1 MREEGGAGH
10 TENKR
15 AREEIEDG
23 IRQGIGILSA
33 FKDAFDI
40 TIQEALEHRDVPTD
54 RAKQVM
60 KDAIKKAQAAASNAW
75 KGCEGVNRSE
85 LDVLRKWLLALEE
98 RVLGHH
104 MLDKEPEGD

>member
-1 MREEGGAGH
+1 MREEGGTGH
-10 TENKR
+10 TESKS
-15 AREEIEDG
+15 AREQIEDG

-40 TIQEALEHRDVPTD
+40 TIQEALEHRDVPTG

-60 KDAIKKAQAAASNAW
+60 KDAIKKAQTAAPNAR

-85 LDVLRKWLLALEE
+85 LDVLRKRVLALEG

-104 MLDKEPEGD
+104 IA

>member
-1 MREEGGAGH
+1 MREEGGTGH
-10 TENKR
+10 TESKS
-15 AREEIEDG
+15 AREQIEDG
-23 IRQGIGILSA
+23 SRQVIGILSA
-33 FKDAFDI
+33 FKDVFDI
-40 TIQEALEHRDVPTD
+40 TIQEALEHRDGPTG

-60 KDAIKKAQAAASNAW
+60 KDAIKKAQTAAPNAR

-85 LDVLRKWLLALEE
+85 LDVLRKRVLALEG